1 MAGLLDG
8 NWMAAG
14 ASLLGGL
21 LGSQS
26 NSSSQSNTQTRAMD
40 PRMDRYVYGSD
51 GQSGLLGGAWGLM
64 QKQAANGGLN
74 DLQRQGME
82 MQRQYLMS
90 PQYQNSYGN
99 MMSAGQSLM
108 GGGVAGNPFTSGG
121 GMGGVSFG
129 GGSSAAASSQSPAG
143 SAPPVN
149 GSIADKAAWYRSQQA
164 AGLSDDQI
172 RAAVNSQV
180 GQQSDTD
187 WNYLRGAAAQQ
198 AQVPVIR
205 GNQQQPA
212 FQYDPHTMPA
222 SADIYFQQNPDVAAA
237 FAANNYGLTKE
248 QFAKTHFDK
257 YGQFEQRAAPLA
269 GIPDYSATAPG
280 LLSPANQQVVNRLN
294 AGAANGGGGSGGNAT
309 GNGGGFSIGVG
320 QMTDAIN
327 SSALSAAQKA
337 ALLGLP
343 AAAIAGLYSQYTASH
358 GFMDAINQAADPI
371 GALAAAQGWT
381 DTDPGYNAWGGG
393 YSDSGGGW
401 GNGGY
406 GFGGGTGGMGD

>member
-1 MAGLLDG
+1 MADFFSGDS
-8 NWMAAG
+8 WIPTAV
-14 ASLLGGL
+14 SLAGGL

-26 NSSSQSNTQTRAMD
+26 TDSSSSSTRSMD
-40 PRMDRYVYGSD
+40 PRMDRYVYGED

-64 QKQAANGGLN
+64 QKQAAQGGLN

-90 PQYQNSYGN
+90 PQYQNSYAN
-99 MMSAGQSLM
+99 MASMGQSLM
-108 GGGVAGNPFTSGG
+108 GGGVAGNPFTPQQP
-121 GMGGVSFG
+121 MQMFG
-129 GGSSAAASSQSPAG
+129 QGQQQRPQQGYGQQPAAS
-143 SAPPVN
+143 
-149 GSIADKAAWYRSQQA
+149 
-164 AGLSDDQI
+164 
-172 RAAVNSQV
+172 
-180 GQQSDTD
+180 
-187 WNYLRGAAAQQ
+187 
-198 AQVPVIR
+198 
-205 GNQQQPA
+205 QQQPA
-212 FQYDPHTMPA
+212 FQYDPRTMPT
-222 SADIYFQQNPDVAAA
+222 SADVYFQQNPDVAAA

-257 YGQFEQRAAPLA
+257 YGQFEQRAAPSA

-280 LLSPANQQVVNRLN
+280 LLSPVNQQVVNQLN
-294 AGAANGGGGSGGNAT
+294 AGAANGGGGSGGNAA

-358 GFMDAINQAADPI
+358 GFMDSINQAADPI

-381 DTDPGYNAWGGG
+381 DTDPGYNAWSGSG
-393 YSDSGGGW
+393 YGSDGGGW

>member
-1 MAGLLDG
+1 MADLFSG
-8 NWMAAG
+8 NSWIPAAV
-14 ASLLGGL
+14 SLAGGL

-26 NSSSQSNTQTRAMD
+26 TDSSSSSTRSMD
-40 PRMDRYVYGSD
+40 PRMDRYVYGQD
-51 GQSGLLGGAWGLM
+51 GQSGLLSDAFGLYS
-64 QKQAANGGLN
+64 KQASQGGLN
-74 DLQRQGME
+74 DLQRQGMG
-82 MQRQYLMS
+82 MQQQYLMS
-90 PQYQNSYGN
+90 PQYQQGYANMASLGN
-99 MMSAGQSLM
+99 ALM
-108 GGGVAGNPFTSGG
+108 GGGVAGNPFTIGG
-121 GMGGVSFG
+121 SMGGASFG

-205 GNQQQPA
+205 GNQQLPS
-212 FQYDPHTMPA
+212 FNYDWSQIPGAGM
-222 SADIYFQQNPDVAAA
+222 
-237 FAANNYGLTKE
+237 
-248 QFAKTHFDK
+248 AK
-257 YGQFEQRAAPLA
+257 L
-269 GIPDYSATAPG
+269 PDYKSTPG
-280 LLSPANQQVVNRLN
+280 LLSPANQQVVNQLN
-294 AGAANGGGGSGGNAT
+294 AGAANGGGGRGGDAT

-358 GFMDAINQAADPI
+358 GFMDAINQAADPL

>member
-1 MAGLLDG
+1 MADLFSD
-8 NWMAAG
+8 NSWIPAAV
-14 ASLLGGL
+14 SLAGGL

-26 NSSSQSNTQTRAMD
+26 TNSSQSATRSMD
-40 PRMDRYVYGSD
+40 PRLDRYVYGAD

-64 QKQAANGGLN
+64 QKQAAQGGLN

-108 GGGVAGNPFTSGG
+108 GGGVAGNPFTS
-121 GMGGVSFG
+121 
-129 GGSSAAASSQSPAG
+129 
-143 SAPPVN
+143 
-149 GSIADKAAWYRSQQA
+149 QQPTVVMY
-164 AGLSDDQI
+164 GQ
-172 RAAVNSQV
+172 
-180 GQQSDTD
+180 GQQQ
-187 WNYLRGAAAQQ
+187 WPQQ
-198 AQVPVIR
+198 GYGQPPASGSGPDAWGTMENMPTVVMYGQ
-205 GNQQQPA
+205 GQQPA
-212 FQYDPHTMPA
+212 QQPPTGPFQYDNSKFKGISDT
-222 SADIYFQQNPDVAAA
+222 YFAANPDVAKA
-237 FAANNYGLTKE
+237 FEANNYGLTRD
-248 QFAKTHFDK
+248 QFAQTHFDK
-257 YGQFEQRAAPLA
+257 FGRSEGREAPYVGLPNYA
-269 GIPDYSATAPG
+269 SQAPG
-280 LLSPANQQVVNRLN
+280 LLSPANQQVVNQVN
-294 AGAANGGGGSGGNAT
+294 AGAANGGGGRGGDAA

-393 YSDSGGGW
+393 YSDGGGGW

>member
-1 MAGLLDG
+1 MAGFDFLSGDS
-8 NWMAAG
+8 WMPAA
-14 ASLLGGL
+14 ASLVGGL

-26 NSSSQSNTQTRAMD
+26 TDSSSSSTRSMD
-40 PRMDRYVYGSD
+40 PRMDRYVYGQD
-51 GQSGLLGGAWGLM
+51 GQSGLLSDAFGLYS
-64 QKQAANGGLN
+64 KQASQGGLN
-74 DLQRQGME
+74 DLQRQGMG
-82 MQRQYLMS
+82 MQQQYLMS
-90 PQYQNSYGN
+90 PQYQQGYANMASLGN
-99 MMSAGQSLM
+99 ALM
-108 GGGVAGNPFTSGG
+108 GGGVAGNPFTQQPQMYGQPGRNPAYDYPSGWQSGSENEG
-121 GMGGVSFG
+121 GLVTTGDEWLNDGRFQAGGTGYQYPQQPSQ
-129 GGSSAAASSQSPAG
+129 GGSNI

-149 GSIADKAAWYRSQQA
+149 GSVADKAAWYRSQQA

-187 WNYLRGAAAQQ
+187 WGYLRGVAGSTPQ
-198 AQVPVIR
+198 AQAPVIR
-205 GNQQQPA
+205 GNQQQLPA
-212 FQYDPHTMPA
+212 FNYDWSQIPGTGM
-222 SADIYFQQNPDVAAA
+222 
-237 FAANNYGLTKE
+237 
-248 QFAKTHFDK
+248 AK
-257 YGQFEQRAAPLA
+257 L
-269 GIPDYSATAPG
+269 PDYKSAPG
-280 LLSPANQQVVNRLN
+280 LLSPANQQVVNQLN